1 MKLSRTQFI
10 LGLIAINI
18 ALDQI
23 SKYVVRANVTPH
35 KVTELIGDSFI
46 LTNVENS
53 GAFLS
58 LGSDLNPTLKSIFL
72 LILPIA
78 VLGYV
83 TYYILTQKALDKYS
97 VVGFSCIIGGGIANV
112 YDRILYG
119 SVTDFL
125 HIDLGGIFKT
135 GVFNVADM
143 SVMLGM
149 GLLLYSNFVTTKKSK
164 QNA

>member
-10 LGLIAINI
+10 LGLITINI

-23 SKYVVRANVTPH
+23 SKFVVRAYVTPY
-35 KVTELIGDSFI
+35 KTTELIGDKFI

-58 LGSDLNPTLKSIFL
+58 LGSNLNPTLKSIFL

-78 VLGYV
+78 VLGYI
-83 TYYILTQKALDKYS
+83 TYYILTHKAIDKYS
-97 VVGFSCIIGGGIANV
+97 IFGFSCIIGGGIANV
-112 YDRILYG
+112 YDRIMYG
-119 SVTDFL
+119 SVTDFF
-125 HIDLGGIFKT
+125 HIDLGSIFKT
-135 GVFNVADM
+135 GIFNVADM

-149 GLLLYSNFVTTKKSK
+149 GLLLYSNFITNKKAK

>member
-1 MKLSRTQFI
+1 MKISRTQFI

-23 SKYVVRANVTPH
+23 SKFLVRAYVTPYET
-35 KVTELIGDSFI
+35 TELIGNAFI

-83 TYYILTQKALDKYS
+83 TYYILTQKNLDKYS

-119 SVTDFL
+119 SVTDFF
-125 HIDLGGIFKT
+125 HIDLGGIFRT
-135 GVFNVADM
+135 GVFNIADM

-149 GLLLYSNFVTTKKSK
+149 GLLLYSNYITSKKSK
-164 QNA
+164 QTA

>member
-1 MKLSRTQFI
+1 MKIQRTAGI
-10 LGLIAINI
+10 LGLIVLNI

-23 SKYVVRANVTPH
+23 SKFIVRANVTPH
-35 KVTELIGDSFI
+35 KVTELIGDKFI

-58 LGSDLNPTLKSIFL
+58 LGSNLNPTLKSLFL
-72 LILPIA
+72 LILPVA

-83 TYYILTQKALDKYS
+83 TYYVLKNKTLDKLS
-97 VVGFSCIIGGGIANV
+97 VIGFSCIIGGGIANV
-112 YDRILYG
+112 YDRIMYG

-149 GLLLYSNFVTTKKSK
+149 GLLLFSNFKTKKK
-164 QNA
+164 A

>member
-10 LGLIAINI
+10 VGLIAINI

-23 SKYVVRANVTPH
+23 SKFLVRAYVTPYET
-35 KVTELIGDSFI
+35 TELLGNLFI

-83 TYYILTQKALDKYS
+83 TYYILTNKALDKYS
-97 VVGFSCIIGGGIANV
+97 VFGFACIIGGGIANV

-119 SVTDFL
+119 SVTDFF
-125 HIDLGGIFKT
+125 HIDLGGVFKT

-149 GLLLYSNFVTTKKSK
+149 GLLLYSNFITTKKAK